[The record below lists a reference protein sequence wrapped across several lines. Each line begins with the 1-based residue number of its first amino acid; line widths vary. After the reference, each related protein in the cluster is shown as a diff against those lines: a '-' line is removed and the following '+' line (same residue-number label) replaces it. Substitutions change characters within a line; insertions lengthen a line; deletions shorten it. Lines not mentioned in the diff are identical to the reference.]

1 MGTAVSRN
9 ADLSTN
15 EYLVRFVSKEHIS
28 PNDPFWNR
36 FLAFNISPPVTSHD
50 QLTLDTRLEPL
61 CQQILSNNMTSGN
74 VGSLIQVFLI
84 RASELLASTNTENNM
99 FAWQTFNTL
108 FLIRCITKYL
118 VETVSEEQLIGHFEV
133 SNGEKG
139 SKIKHETVGKLES
152 FLDSLIELVVDVPL
166 KEYTYAVHLEAINC
180 LLILLSVTLYSQQR
194 ADNSTIYRLMM
205 QGRYAIHAPL
215 LIKTLLQHFIDQ
227 EKAPSGV
234 YGNNAGN
241 SIVLGIAA
249 ELWSIITFNK
259 KTEILD
265 PTDTVNNTKLDAPLA
280 NQSLLLILIL
290 TNHCTTQVNPYRQSL
305 FSCANAQDNVP
316 IPPTKA
322 TTMFKTD
329 YSSLYTSLCKY
340 VSKDTTTLLLYLLL
354 HRNQS
359 FRNYIMTRTDL
370 EQLVIPILKTLYNA
384 PNSNSHHIYMSLI
397 ILLILSEDDLF
408 NKTIHETKLKGVL
421 WYTERTISEITLGGL
436 LILVVIRT
444 IQYNMLKMRDK
455 YLHTN
460 CLAALANMSGQFRSL
475 HPYVSQR
482 LVSLFETLA
491 KKYMRLEQQLKV
503 QTTPSEAVAVNVNG
517 VEHENSENLEQ
528 DLSVLEEVLRMVLE
542 IFNSCLSNQLVYNPN
557 LIYTLLYK
565 KHIFEPFRG
574 NTAFQDIIHNIDLII
589 RYYSEL
595 LDRLTQSHDLDV
607 QEVLKTIQN
616 GTKDW
621 PKDKLRKFPDL
632 KFKYVEEDQPEE
644 FFIPYVWS
652 LICHGSVLHWS
663 SENIKLF
670 NLNDVVVC

>member
-1 MGTAVSRN
+1 MGTAVSRS
-9 ADLSTN
+9 ADFSSN
-15 EYLVRFVSKEHIS
+15 EYLVRFVSREHIS
-28 PNDPFWNR
+28 SNDPFWNR
-36 FLAFNISPPVTSHD
+36 FLAFNISPPVTSHE
-50 QLTLDTRLEPL
+50 QLSLDSRIEPL
-61 CQQILSNNMTSGN
+61 FQQILSNNLSSGN

-84 RASELLASTNTENNM
+84 RSSELLASANTENNM
-99 FAWQTFNTL
+99 FAWQTYNTL
-108 FLIRCITKYL
+108 FIIRCITKYL
-118 VETVSEEQLIGHFEV
+118 VETVSEEQLINHFEAQGPETGTK
-133 SNGEKG
+133 S
-139 SKIKHETVGKLES
+139 KHEIVGKLQS

-166 KEYTYAVHLEAINC
+166 RDFTYCVHLEAINC
-180 LLILLSVTLYSQQR
+180 LLILLSVTLYSQHR
-194 ADNSTIYRLMM
+194 ADNSTIYRLVM

-215 LIKTLLQHFIDQ
+215 LIKTLLQHYMEQ
-227 EKAPSGV
+227 KKAPPGL
-234 YGNNAGN
+234 YGNNGGN

-259 KTEILD
+259 KTEGND
-265 PTDTVNNTKLDAPLA
+265 EDSMNNAKIEAPLA
-280 NQSLLLILIL
+280 NQALLLILVL
-290 TNHCTTQVNPYRQSL
+290 TNHCTTQINPYRQSL
-305 FSCANAQDNVP
+305 FCCSNSQDNVP

-322 TTMFKTD
+322 TTMFKSD
-329 YSSLYTSLCKY
+329 YSTLYTTLCKF
-340 VSKDTTTLLLYLLL
+340 VNKDTSTLLLYLLL

-359 FRNYIMTRTDL
+359 FRNYVMTRSDL
-370 EQLVIPILKTLYNA
+370 ELLVVPILKTLYNA

-397 ILLILSEDDLF
+397 ILLILSEDDIF
-408 NKTIHETKLKGVL
+408 NKTIHETKLKGIL

-460 CLAALANMSGQFRSL
+460 CLAALANMSGQFRAL

-491 KKYMRLEQQLKV
+491 KKYIKLDQQLSSIVAKE
-503 QTTPSEAVAVNVNG
+503 TTAVNVANG
-517 VEHENSENLEQ
+517 SEENSENLEQ
-528 DLSVLEEVLRMVLE
+528 DLAVLEEVLRMVLE

-557 LIYTLLYK
+557 LVYTLLYK
-565 KHIFEPFRG
+565 KHIFEPFRN

-589 RYYSEL
+589 KYYSDL
-595 LDRLTQSHDLDV
+595 LDRINQSHDLDV
-607 QEVLKTIQN
+607 QEVLKTIEN
-616 GTKDW
+616 GAKYW

-652 LICHGSVLHWS
+652 LVCHGSVLHWS